1 MPTFFIPITVVEYGR
16 HAMVEAESKKE
27 ALAIFRSGGE
37 YEWTDANNWKITKV
51 GRVLT
56 KDEFDE
62 KPSFPTKR

>member
-37 YEWTDANNWKITKV
+37 YEWTDANNWELHT
-51 GRVLT
+51 
-56 KDEFDE
+56 
-62 KPSFPTKR
+62 